1 MMDLELMRIIVNL
14 QYTNS
19 NFHVTLKAS
28 GVILLDVRVEF
39 DLKSGMGDKR

>member
-1 MMDLELMRIIVNL
+1 MRIIFNL
-14 QYTNS
+14 QYTSS

-28 GVILLDVRVEF
+28 GVMLLDVRVEF